1 MALPAL
7 FPLRLALFLLISA
20 TACYAQDPDTSTKE
34 TPKIKVL
41 PVPAFGHTPETGT
54 YVGAVCLFTL
64 DFYRDTLTRTSN
76 AKLEFN
82 YTWRKQVILEA
93 GWNYFSREEKWY
105 TQGTLQYSKFPD
117 YYYGIGATTSDA
129 AQVLYQSNRMVADVN
144 LLKNINR
151 KFFIGPRLRYI
162 NYYAL
167 SYDTTGNY
175 HAELVDA
182 NIAGGGFTALK
193 DTRNNLLNPAAGAYL
208 ELTNT
213 YNGSAG
219 IPAYS
224 KLLADARGYKT
235 VWPNVVIAGR
245 FLNEFTF
252 GNPPFYDYSLIGG
265 DKKVRGFY
273 FGRFR
278 DKNLSTLQAEVRF
291 KVVWRFGAALFGGI
305 SKLYPSFDKL
315 SFNDIKPN
323 YGAGIRFV
331 IDRKQNINLRFDY
344 ALASDGQDGFYVS
357 FGESF

>member
-1 MALPAL
+1 MV
-7 FPLRLALFLLISA
+7 FSLRLTFVLWVCSA
-20 TACYAQDPDTSTKE
+20 AAYAQNADTSTKQP
-34 TPKIKVL
+34 PKIKVL

-93 GWNYFSREEKWY
+93 GWNYFFKEEKWY

-117 YYYGIGATTSDA
+117 YYYGIGEATPDA
-129 AQVLYQSNRMVADVN
+129 AQVLYQSNRIIADVN

-167 SYDTTGNY
+167 GYDTNANY
-175 HAELVDA
+175 HPELVDA

-193 DTRNNLLNPAAGAYL
+193 DTRNNLLNPGSGTYL

-213 YNGSAG
+213 YNGSSA
-219 IPAYS
+219 IPVYS

-235 VWPNVVIAGR
+235 VWPNVIIAGR

-278 DKNLSTLQAEVRF
+278 DNNLSTLQAEVRF
-291 KVVWRFGAALFGGI
+291 KVVWRFGAAVFGGI
-305 SKLYPSFDKL
+305 SKLYPDFEKL
-315 SFNDIKPN
+315 SFNNIKPN
-323 YGAGIRFV
+323 YGAGIRFL

>member
-1 MALPAL
+1 MASS
-7 FPLRLALFLLISA
+7 LRLTLVFWLCTIAG
-20 TACYAQDPDTSTKE
+20 YAQNNDTTTRE
-34 TPKIKVL
+34 APKVKVL
-41 PVPAFGHTPETGT
+41 PVPAFGHTPETST
-54 YVGAVCLFTL
+54 YIGAVCLFTL

-82 YTWRKQVILEA
+82 YTWRRQVILEA
-93 GWNYFSREEKWY
+93 GWNYFFKQEKWY

-117 YYYGIGATTSDA
+117 YYYGIGEGTNDD

-144 LLKNINR
+144 LLKNIHR

-167 SYDTTGNY
+167 SYDTAMHY

-182 NIAGGGFTALK
+182 NITGGGFTALK
-193 DTRNNLLNPAAGAYL
+193 DSRDNLLNPGSGTYL

-213 YNGSAG
+213 YNGSSA
-219 IPAYS
+219 IPLYS

-235 VWPNVVIAGR
+235 IRPNVVIAGR

-252 GNPPFYDYSLIGG
+252 GNPPFYDYSLLGG
-265 DKKVRGFY
+265 DKKVRGVY

-278 DKNLSTLQAEVRF
+278 DKNLSTLQAEARF
-291 KVVWRFGAALFGGI
+291 KVVWRLGAAVFGGI
-305 SKLYPSFDKL
+305 SKLYPEFNML
-315 SFNDIKPN
+315 SFNNIKPN
-323 YGAGIRFV
+323 YGAGIRFL

-344 ALASDGQDGFYVS
+344 ALAGDGQDGFYVS

>member
-1 MALPAL
+1 MALGTKFHLSITLLLFAL
-7 FPLRLALFLLISA
+7 MA
-20 TACYAQDPDTSTKE
+20 TGYAQNADTSTKQP
-34 TPKIKVL
+34 PKIKVL
-41 PVPAFGHTPETGT
+41 PVPAFGHSPETST
-54 YVGAVCLFTL
+54 YIGAVCLFTL

-82 YTWRKQVILEA
+82 YTWRKQMIFEA
-93 GWNYFSREEKWY
+93 GWNYFFREEKWY

-117 YYYGIGATTSDA
+117 YYYGIGESTGDA

-144 LLKNINR
+144 FLKNISK

-167 SYDTTGNY
+167 SYDTAMNY

-193 DTRNNLLNPAAGAYL
+193 DTRNNLLNPGSGTYL

-219 IPAYS
+219 IPVYS

-235 VWPNVVIAGR
+235 IRPNVIIAGR

-252 GNPPFYDYSLIGG
+252 GNPPFYDYSLLGG
-265 DKKVRGFY
+265 DKKVRGIY
-273 FGRFR
+273 YGRFR
-278 DKNLSTLQAEVRF
+278 DKNLATLQAEVRF
-291 KVVWRFGAALFGGI
+291 KLVWRFGAAVFGGA
-305 SKLYPSFDKL
+305 SKVYPEFNKL
-315 SFNDIKPN
+315 SFNNIKPN
-323 YGAGIRFV
+323 YGAGIRFL

-344 ALASDGQDGFYVS
+344 AMAGDGQDGFYVS